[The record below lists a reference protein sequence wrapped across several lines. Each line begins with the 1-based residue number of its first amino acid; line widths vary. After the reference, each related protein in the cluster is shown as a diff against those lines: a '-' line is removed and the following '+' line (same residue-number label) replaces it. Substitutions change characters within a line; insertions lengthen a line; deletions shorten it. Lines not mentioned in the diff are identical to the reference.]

1 LFSDVA
7 QFRRIVQTNG
17 QRKKNITGDDVM
29 CVIHFAEHPTKT
41 ILEGGFKAL
50 FGVDWK
56 EWDGADVQ
64 IKKKLLNKGILS

>member
-1 LFSDVA
+1 
-7 QFRRIVQTNG
+7 
-17 QRKKNITGDDVM
+17 M

-56 EWDGADVQ
+56 EWDSADVQ
-64 IKKKLLNKGILS
+64 MKKKLLNKGI